1 MQIRTYGWVQNPSSF
16 SSLKKVVQIFD
27 PESAHY
33 SELKNQLLT
42 LIPFDHIRNPLT
54 EKLNNNAT
62 SFSYTELVGTSK
74 DIEGKSP
81 KSRTN
86 AVADSLIQISILP
99 QKYATTGKKWTDNWT
114 ADGFLRWAVTL
125 NFVSVDRNTDIFTIT
140 ETGLLFSKTKNESKE
155 ETDILRAALLSYPP
169 ATRIL
174 SLLRDKPEEFCTKF
188 YIGSKLGF
196 RGEKG
201 FTSYNENLMFD
212 WLLSETDKNEK
223 AKIKS
228 DIEGTSDKYARGI
241 CNWLKNVGFV
251 SSGQVSRSRGE
262 KIEKFVGYKITAQG
276 TVALNRA
283 EGSGKNTIMPKFLM
297 WEFLATDGSSREY
310 IRTRRAHILQSLKT
324 PKTLDAI
331 CQYLRKLGFNDEKEI
346 VEADLQGLQ
355 NFGLRIA
362 YDKAKY
368 LLKDELL
375 PFSIP
380 NIFINK
386 EEKAEMQDRK
396 KAAFLRNTS
405 LEPKYIDLLDMAY
418 DGSRNRDFEMVTIEL
433 FSEVYQLES
442 VHLGGGRKPDGIAYT
457 DNYGIIVDTKAYQDG
472 YGKNISQADEMIRY
486 IEDNKRRDASRNP
499 SEWWICFPQK
509 IQQNN
514 FYFLWVSSFFKNK
527 FQEQLEYTS
536 SETGIK
542 GAALSVEQ
550 LLIGA
555 NEVIEGRLKSEMLP
569 SFFKNKEIIFKD
581 YNW

>member
-212 WLLSETDKNEK
+212 
-223 AKIKS
+223 
-228 DIEGTSDKYARGI
+228 
-241 CNWLKNVGFV
+241 
-251 SSGQVSRSRGE
+251 
-262 KIEKFVGYKITAQG
+262 
-276 TVALNRA
+276 
-283 EGSGKNTIMPKFLM
+283 
-297 WEFLATDGSSREY
+297 
-310 IRTRRAHILQSLKT
+310 
-324 PKTLDAI
+324 
-331 CQYLRKLGFNDEKEI
+331 
-346 VEADLQGLQ
+346 
-355 NFGLRIA
+355 
-362 YDKAKY
+362 
-368 LLKDELL
+368 
-375 PFSIP
+375 
-380 NIFINK
+380 
-386 EEKAEMQDRK
+386 
-396 KAAFLRNTS
+396 
-405 LEPKYIDLLDMAY
+405 
-418 DGSRNRDFEMVTIEL
+418 
-433 FSEVYQLES
+433 
-442 VHLGGGRKPDGIAYT
+442 
-457 DNYGIIVDTKAYQDG
+457 
-472 YGKNISQADEMIRY
+472 
-486 IEDNKRRDASRNP
+486 
-499 SEWWICFPQK
+499 
-509 IQQNN
+509 
-514 FYFLWVSSFFKNK
+514 
-527 FQEQLEYTS
+527 
-536 SETGIK
+536 
-542 GAALSVEQ
+542 
-550 LLIGA
+550 
-555 NEVIEGRLKSEMLP
+555 
-569 SFFKNKEIIFKD
+569 
-581 YNW
+581 